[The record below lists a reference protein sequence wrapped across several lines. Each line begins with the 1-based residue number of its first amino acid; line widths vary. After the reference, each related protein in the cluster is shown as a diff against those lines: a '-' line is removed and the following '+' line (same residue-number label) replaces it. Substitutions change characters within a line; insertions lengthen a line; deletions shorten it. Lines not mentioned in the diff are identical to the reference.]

1 MTLLRSLLAAIL
13 LALGMAH
20 AQTPAS
26 SEEISFWE
34 TVRDSKNPAELQAY
48 IDQYPN
54 GRFVV
59 IAKARLAGLQRPA
72 PAAPATARPAPAA
85 KPAPAAVGSF
95 APSAVTDETRM
106 PRAGDTWTYQLSY
119 PRMRGQWGQAARPP
133 STHVVK
139 VSQVDGGKIVDQL
152 SIDGGTPSESTHSRE
167 NTLAPQGAPV
177 FSPYLVAF
185 RDLPQRGSLG
195 RVTILEPGCSG
206 RYACD
211 ASARVLG
218 QESVQVPAGTF
229 TAVKV
234 VVSHDWRSSGSA
246 SGAAALAGLM
256 GGRTLTIWYVPELKR
271 AVKMQSRVTV
281 GDTPPVETNFD
292 LELISYQVK

>member
-1 MTLLRSLLAAIL
+1 MKLPGTLAFTLLLIAGSP
-13 LALGMAH
+13 H
-20 AQTPAS
+20 AQSPG
-26 SEEISFWE
+26 EITFWE
-34 TVRDSKNPAELQAY
+34 SVRDSRNPTELQAY
-48 IDQYPN
+48 LDHYPN
-54 GRFVV
+54 GTFAVL
-59 IAKARLAGLQRPA
+59 AKARLAALQRPA
-72 PAAPATARPAPAA
+72 PAAPATTRQAA
-85 KPAPAAVGSF
+85 KPAPAAVASF
-95 APSAVTDETRM
+95 APSAVTSETRM
-106 PRAGDTWTYQLSY
+106 PQAGDAWTYQLSY
-119 PRMRGQWGQAARPP
+119 PRLRGQWGQRARPP

-139 VSQVDGGKIVDQL
+139 VSQVGGGKIVDQL

-234 VVSHDWRSSGSA
+234 AVSHEWRPSGSG
-246 SGAAALAGLM
+246 SGAAAIAGFM
-256 GGRTLTIWYVPELKR
+256 GGRTLTVWYVPELKR
-271 AVKMQSRVTV
+271 AVKMESRVTV
-281 GDTPPVETNFD
+281 GDAPPVESDFD
-292 LELISYQVK
+292 LELVGYQVK